1 MGKRVPIILGIILV
15 FLAVWLQ
22 VSRNNA
28 VLHFIDR
35 LEHLSYDLQLR
46 TKTMPADFNS
56 ANPIV
61 IIDIDD
67 RSLKMEGRWPWSR
80 SKMSRLVDRL
90 RQQNVAIIAF
100 DILFAEKENNIAAT
114 VLERLNK
121 NKGLPTVVADVLK
134 KSEPIFDEDVFFAK
148 SLERINSILAITFL
162 PRVHSE
168 NVLPLPLFSLTTQQQ
183 KELSLIEEM
192 GFISNIPVL
201 QQVAKAS
208 GFINIFPDEDGIIR
222 RSPLLIEYQGA
233 VYPSLALQ
241 TIMSF
246 LNENVQLY
254 APRYGKVSKLEGI
267 QLGNQI
273 IPTDENGLVFIPYV
287 GKSFSFPYY
296 SATDVLRGNI
306 PQDALLGK
314 IVFIGTSATGEGDIK
329 STSIDIAFPGVEIQA
344 TIALG
349 LLQNTFAYKP
359 AWTYGEQI
367 ILTLLFGVLSAF
379 IFPYFGPKL
388 LTLIMVAFPP
398 LVFFLNDTIWEKT
411 GLVLSFLIPTLLV
424 VLIAI
429 TNIIFGYLFETRK
442 REHLKQMFGQYV
454 PEKHIDEMT
463 KTTSNFALRGE
474 DREMTVLFADI
485 RNFTTIS
492 EDMSASQLVE
502 MLNTYFTP
510 MTEIIFK
517 HHGTIDK
524 YVGDMIM
531 AFWGA
536 PLKDNLHARHALRSA
551 LAMKKK
557 LVQLAEEQAAKN
569 WPDLHIGI
577 GINSGTMS
585 VGDMGSKY
593 RRNYTVLGDAVNLA
607 SRVETL
613 TKFYGVS
620 IIVTES
626 TRKAQHKFV
635 FRKLDRV
642 RVKGKTAGIIIYE
655 LVSEQSELTSELQQE
670 LEMYH
675 QALKDYFAQQWQAA
689 KEILQQLYKTY
700 PEKKIYRIYLERIAE
715 FEKTPPPADW
725 DGIYTHLEK

>member
-1 MGKRVPIILGIILV
+1 MGKRISTILGIVLL

-22 VSRNNA
+22 LSRNNV
-28 VLHFIDR
+28 VLHLIER

-46 TKTMPADFNS
+46 TKTTPQDLIS
-56 ANPIV
+56 SSPIV

-67 RSLKMEGRWPWSR
+67 RSLKEEGRWPWSR
-80 SKMSRLVDRL
+80 SKMSMLVDRL
-90 RQQNVAIIAF
+90 REQNVAVIAF
-100 DILFAEKENNIAAT
+100 DILFAEKENNIAVT
-114 VLERLNK
+114 ILDKLNK
-121 NKGLPTVVADVLK
+121 NNKLSNAVADVLK

-148 SLERINSILAITFL
+148 SLAQVDSVLAITFL
-162 PRVHSE
+162 PRVHTE
-168 NVLPLPLFSLTTQQQ
+168 NILPPPLLTLTKKQQA
-183 KELSLIEEM
+183 ELSLIEEI
-192 GFISNIPVL
+192 GYISNIPVL
-201 QQVAKAS
+201 QEVAKSS
-208 GFINIFPDEDGIIR
+208 GFINIFPDEDGVIR
-222 RSPLLIEYQGA
+222 RSPLLIEYQGT

-241 TIMSF
+241 AIMSF
-246 LNENVQLY
+246 LNEKVQLY
-254 APRYGKVSKLEGI
+254 TPSYGKVNKLEGI
-267 QLGNQI
+267 QLGDHK

-287 GKSFSFPYY
+287 GKSYSFPYY
-296 SATDVLRGNI
+296 SATDVLNGKI

-329 STSIDIAFPGVEIQA
+329 ATSIDIAFPGVEIQA
-344 TIALG
+344 TLALG
-349 LLQNTFAYKP
+349 LLKNSFAYKP

-367 ILTLLFGVLSAF
+367 ILTVLFGLIAAF
-379 IFPYFGPKL
+379 VFPHFGPKL
-388 LTLIMVAFPP
+388 LSFIMIAFPP
-398 LVFFLNDTIWEKT
+398 LMFFLNDTIWEKT
-411 GLVLSFLIPTLLV
+411 GLVLSFLIPTFLV
-424 VLIAI
+424 IVIAL

-454 PEKHIDEMT
+454 PEKHIDEMI
-463 KTTSNFALRGE
+463 KTTSSFALRGE
-474 DREMTVLFADI
+474 DRDMSVLFADI
-485 RNFTTIS
+485 RNFTSIS
-492 EDMSASQLVE
+492 ENMTASQLVE

-524 YVGDMIM
+524 YVGDLIM

-536 PLKDNLHARHALRSA
+536 PLKDKFHARHALKSA
-551 LAMKKK
+551 LAMQKK
-557 LVQLAEEQAAKN
+557 LHQLSEEKALEN

-607 SRVETL
+607 SRVEAL

-626 TRKAQHKFV
+626 TRREQHNFV

-642 RVKGKTAGIIIYE
+642 RVKGKMKGIIIYE
-655 LVSEQSELTSELQQE
+655 LIAEKLELTPELKQE

-675 QALKDYFAQQWQAA
+675 EALKAYFAHQWQEA
-689 KEILQQLYKTY
+689 KEILDQLHKTY
-700 PEKKIYRIYLERIAE
+700 PDKRIYRIYLERINE
-715 FEKTPPPADW
+715 FLKNPPSADW
-725 DGIYTHLEK
+725 DGIYTHTSK